1 MYETMSESRKR
12 RGSRHL
18 MWPSKKII
26 HMHSRLKFWFNEQN
40 RWFNVAQKTLN
51 WATRMGEWLPNTQF
65 TQITELHNH
74 EREITNQ
81 PKCRTSASMDRGPV
95 TTGELPHDLTDTS
108 NGSGWCKDGNNQI
121 LSGVSTGQNMAK
133 WSTSNGCFQL
143 SDTIKTL
150 ILCVSQQISH
160 VWPLLPRG
168 SLVNPMRVSR
178 Y

>member
-1 MYETMSESRKR
+1 MWVEKARLGASKMWLRRASTRKKSDWTSQQKY
-12 RGSRHL
+12 GL
-18 MWPSKKII
+18 NPGKYGFNQKEIG
-26 HMHSRLKFWFNEQN
+26 FNEQN

-51 WATRMGEWLPNTQF
+51 WATRMGEWLPNTKF

-121 LSGVSTGQNMAK
+121 LSGVSTGQNRSK
-133 WSTSNGCFQL
+133 WVKIWQNGPPRMDVFNFQ
-143 SDTIKTL
+143 
-150 ILCVSQQISH
+150 IL
-160 VWPLLPRG
+160 
-168 SLVNPMRVSR
+168 
-178 Y
+178 